1 MPFTAPL
8 FFITGGGAN
17 WAGWD
22 GSKDVTYTR
31 TGADGIVAFN
41 YFSDVY
47 GMLVTGNSNAGD
59 DDLQC
64 TLVTRSG
71 DTVSFG
77 APVTHNTSSGL
88 EAGTTGSSRGGL
100 GRTASGELILQD
112 AVGKFRTYYMSGASM
127 TQSDLIS
134 NGQFVSS
141 GIGGIRRSD
150 GGFISYSG
158 NVIRN
163 SSLTDPATST
173 PEMAETAEALWSS
186 PQQAKHFTEQ
196 IPGFVDDDTAI
207 FFQVNVSN
215 ADQFKAYKYDLTGSN
230 NARGTFTDLGF
241 DDYNEDSSASQLA
254 EMDRVYMTPPFETTG
269 FNDTALQLEGDAGGG
284 TLTMH
289 AYQNGDTSYSTST
302 LAVSGIGDITEGNG
316 CFVGPNNNVFLYAGL
331 KGPVDGTWTIHV
343 LKYVLPT
350 NTLTQVTTID
360 AGVMTSEICG
370 LHRFD
375 DNYAILHYDTTKVRL
390 LIP

>member
-8 FFITGGGAN
+8 FFITGGAN
-17 WAGWD
+17 WKGWD
-22 GSKDVTYTR
+22 GSNDVTYTR
-31 TGADGIVAFN
+31 TGANGIVAFN
-41 YFSDVY
+41 YFSNVY
-47 GMLVTGNSNAGD
+47 GMLVTGNTNAGD

-77 APVTHNTSSGL
+77 TPVTHNTASGLTAGSSG
-88 EAGTTGSSRGGL
+88 SSQGGL

-112 AVGKFRTYYMSGASM
+112 DVGKFRTYYMSGSSM
-127 TQSDLIS
+127 TQSNLIS
-134 NGQFVSS
+134 SGQFVSN
-141 GIGGIRRSD
+141 GTGGIRRSD
-150 GGFISYSG
+150 GGFISYSN

-186 PQQAKHFTEQ
+186 PQQAKGFTEQ

-207 FFQVNVSN
+207 FFQVNASN

-241 DDYNEDSSASQLA
+241 DDYAEDSSTSQLA
-254 EMDRVYMTPPFETTG
+254 EMDLTYMTPPFETTG

-316 CFVGPNNNVFLYAGL
+316 CFVGPNNSVFLYAGL
-331 KGPVDGTWTIHV
+331 KNDGDGTFTIHV
-343 LKYVLPT
+343 LKYVLST

-360 AGVMTSEICG
+360 AGAMTSEMSG